1 MQQRVF
7 INAEVCEGCGDC
19 SVQSNC
25 VAIQPL
31 ETELGRKR
39 KIDQS
44 ACNGDISC
52 LKGFCPSFVTV
63 TGARMRHSAALAD
76 ESVLP
81 EPPLPA
87 LGTCF
92 NLLITGVGGTGVVT
106 VGAILGMAAR
116 LQGFGASLYDMT
128 GLSQKGGAVF
138 SHVRISAAAD
148 AVLPAR
154 IGPGES
160 DVLLACDVIA
170 AVHPEALSTVR
181 TGHTFVVANTDIM
194 ATADFQI
201 RRDLAVPQVP
211 LLDRL
216 TQLAGA
222 PPRMFAA
229 STLAA
234 NVVGD
239 SIAANILMLGFAW
252 QCGRV
257 PLTLASLEQA
267 IQLNGRAVE
276 ANLKAFRAGRA
287 KALDE
292 TLAGPPAPPDPD
304 RFIERRTQALERY
317 WNKRYAARYAALMQ
331 AVRDAARPL
340 RDGERFIWAAARA
353 AYKFMAYKDEFE
365 VARLYSNDEFREALN
380 REFEGTRN
388 IKVYLSPPGLVGI
401 GLPYRADAQ
410 DRRGP
415 LDPSR
420 VSPACRVPWAAR
432 RAFWIHLREP
442 RRGDWSV
449 VSAMRFSRVSNGS
462 RQTSIKRICRRRSSL
477 PRASWRFAASAP

>member
-1 MQQRVF
+1 M
-7 INAEVCEGCGDC
+7 
-19 SVQSNC
+19 QSNC
-25 VAIQPL
+25 LAIQPL

-63 TGARMRHSAALAD
+63 SGAKPRRAAALAE
-76 ESVLP
+76 ESALP
-81 EPPLPA
+81 EPPLPP
-87 LGTCF
+87 LGTGF

-116 LQGFGASLYDMT
+116 LQGLGASLYDMT

-138 SHVRISAAAD
+138 SHVRISVQAD
-148 AVLPAR
+148 AVLAAR

-201 RRDLAVPQVP
+201 RRDLAVPQVR

-216 TQLAGA
+216 TEVAGA

-229 STLAA
+229 SSLAA
-234 NVVGD
+234 DVVGD

-257 PLTLASLEQA
+257 PLTLVSLEQA
-267 IQLNGRAVE
+267 IKLNGRAVE

-292 TLAGPPAPPDPD
+292 TPTRQAAALDPD
-304 RFIERRTQALERY
+304 SFIERRTQALERY

-340 RDGERFIWAAARA
+340 QGGEHFIWAAARA
-353 AYKFMAYKDEFE
+353 AYKFMAYKDEYE
-365 VARLYSNDEFREALN
+365 VARLYSNDAFREALH
-380 REFEGTRN
+380 REFEGARK
-388 IKVYLSPPGLVGI
+388 IKVYLSPPGLVGMDSRTGRMRKI
-401 GLPYRADAQ
+401 AVGRWIFPVFRLLAACRGLRE
-410 DRRGP
+410 GP
-415 LDPSR
+415 LDPF
-420 VSPACRVPWAAR
+420 AR
-432 RAFWIHLREP
+432 TAERRLERRLREAILSRLQWLTANLNEANLP
-442 RRGDWSV
+442 AAIEFAESVMEVRGFGAV
-449 VSAMRFSRVSNGS
+449 KA
-462 RQTSIKRICRRRSSL
+462 
-477 PRASWRFAASAP
+477 PAAEALLSGLSQKSQS